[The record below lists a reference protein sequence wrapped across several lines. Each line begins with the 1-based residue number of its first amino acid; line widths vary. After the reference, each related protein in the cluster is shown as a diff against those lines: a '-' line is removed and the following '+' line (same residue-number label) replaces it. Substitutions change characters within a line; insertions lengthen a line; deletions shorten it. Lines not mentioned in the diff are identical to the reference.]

1 MQLFRYLS
9 PNRYNMNN
17 PRAAFGL
24 KIFGNDVKYK
34 TLEDLREVYTLLN
47 HLNPENHLK
56 QLLSG
61 KEIIYTKSGVFLEAS
76 YEVPLSSG
84 FPLALQAYGASSI
97 DLRAS
102 GSLKSESFWGNPKF
116 AIKGKLKPSIS
127 LDIIATM
134 QSDYYYG
141 SSGIRV
147 KSNLYSS
154 SSVEVNLTVNGKNH
168 VSLQF
173 GLPQDRNDIISG
185 RSELLVLQYDKDPV
199 RQPGIEKRYMNST
212 CMWSGIERA
221 LGLKVCSDFSLPD
234 VSKSVR
240 QLPSLLLC
248 GPIDVEVHIDKADLS
263 AKTFS
268 FEYKWIESANKSS
281 GSVVFETPNTDIS
294 RIFSA
299 NLTKEPDV
307 YALEM
312 KFENG
317 QTMHSA
323 TATYKN
329 TNDEKLVEAHLR
341 IDGQKSFAL
350 EMGINKSPIQNGWNF
365 YPKFSLAVNNE
376 QIARVSGTVKKVGKN
391 KITQYDSDL
400 EFGTKKFNGRLSG
413 YITATENKFSARL
426 IANYKFNN
434 SKEETID
441 FESELEG
448 VQDGYRTSQVG
459 MVKWNS
465 TAYQKYNFKANA
477 NYKRVL
483 GHIDLGID
491 VNNAVDFVD
500 PRYNLGIRIAFIK
513 TEPDDKEFNSRTNFS
528 IEVTRPISKINYK
541 FMIR

>member
-1 MQLFRYLS
+1 
-9 PNRYNMNN
+9 MNN

-24 KIFGNDVKYK
+24 KIFGNDIKYK
-34 TLEDLREVYTLLN
+34 TLEDLREIYTLLN
-47 HLNPENHLK
+47 HLNPENQLK

-61 KEIIYTKSGVFLEAS
+61 KEIIYTKSGVFMEAS
-76 YEVPLSSG
+76 YEVPLASG

-116 AIKGKLKPSIS
+116 GVRGKLKPSIS
-127 LDIIATM
+127 LQVVATM

-147 KSNLYSS
+147 RSNLYSS
-154 SSVEVNLTVNGKNH
+154 SSVEANLTVNGKN

-173 GLPQDRNDIISG
+173 GLPQDRNDIISA
-185 RSELLVLQYDKDPV
+185 RSELLVLRSHGDV
-199 RQPGIEKRYMNST
+199 RQPGIQKRYTNST

-221 LGLKVCSDFSLPD
+221 LGLKVCSDYSLPD
-234 VSKSVR
+234 VSKSVSKNVQ

-248 GPIDVEVHIDKADLS
+248 GPIDIEVHIDKADLS

-281 GSVVFETPNTDIS
+281 GSFLFETPNTDIS

-299 NLTKEPDV
+299 NLTKEPDI
-307 YALEM
+307 YALQM

-329 TNDEKLVEAHLR
+329 TNDEKLVEAHLQ
-341 IDGQKSFAL
+341 IDGHKSFAL
-350 EMGINKSPIQNGWNF
+350 DMGINKSPIQNGWTF

-376 QIARVSGTVKKVGKN
+376 QIARVLGTVKKVAKN
-391 KITQYDSDL
+391 KITQYDSDF
-400 EFGTKKFNGRLSG
+400 EFGTKKFNGHLSG
-413 YITATENKFSARL
+413 YVTTTENKFSTRL
-426 IANYKFNN
+426 IANYKFND
-434 SKEETID
+434 SKEERID

-465 TAYQKYNFKANA
+465 TAYQKYNFKANV

-483 GHIDLGID
+483 GHIDLGINI
-491 VNNAVDFVD
+491 NNADDFVD
-500 PRYNLGIRIAFIK
+500 PRYDLGIRIALIK
-513 TEPDDKEFNSRTNFS
+513 TEPDDKELNSRTNFS